1 MTFLVIYSK
10 MSFYPDKICHI
21 QQNSRQMIRFCLKS
35 HHFRTYFLYM
45 IKYNNVSRPVHGH
58 PATIQPLH
66 PQPSRIDTYDRDT
79 FNILLLTS
87 FNNKDLLMPLGHL
100 IPECTGTF
108 KSSQFAQIK
117 TWITGHV
124 SRAHI
129 FIEYVEAKA
138 WRM

>member
-1 MTFLVIYSK
+1 MFHDLSMTILRPST
-10 MSFYPDKICHI
+10 P
-21 QQNSRQMIRFCLKS
+21 KS
-35 HHFRTYFLYM
+35 GR
-45 IKYNNVSRPVHGH
+45 S
-58 PATIQPLH
+58 LH

-87 FNNKDLLMPLGHL
+87 FNNKDLLMPFGHL

-108 KSSQFAQIK
+108 KSSQSAQIK

-129 FIEYVEAKA
+129 SIEYVEAKA